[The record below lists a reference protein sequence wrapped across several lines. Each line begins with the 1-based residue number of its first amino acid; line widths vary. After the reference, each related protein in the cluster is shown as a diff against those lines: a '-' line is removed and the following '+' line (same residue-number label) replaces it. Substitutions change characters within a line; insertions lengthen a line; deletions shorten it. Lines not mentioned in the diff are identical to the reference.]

1 MFVCAYGSLVH
12 PGEGVPCRLRGFRR
26 GWDVAMDNRRTIPGY
41 KYYLDA
47 ETGERPAVYV
57 TFLSI
62 SPADGGEL
70 NGVAFPAEDGTLA
83 ALDARERS
91 YERWDVTGR
100 VDLDLGGPVY
110 AYVGR
115 AEARSRLQ
123 AGRRAGT
130 AVVSREYLEHVRG
143 RFEALGLLA
152 EFERTTEPLSLP
164 VRALRRLDV
173 P

>member
-1 MFVCAYGSLVH
+1 MFVFAYGSLSSH
-12 PGEGVPCRLRGFRR
+12 GGVPCGLQGFRR
-26 GWDVAMDNRRTIPGY
+26 GWDVAMDNRRTIAGY

-47 ETGERPAVYV
+47 ETGERPAIYV

-62 SPADGGEL
+62 RPDDGGEI
-70 NGVAFPAEDGTLA
+70 NGVVFPAEDGTLA
-83 ALDARERS
+83 ALDDRERS
-91 YERWDVTGR
+91 YERWEVTGR

-115 AEARSRLQ
+115 AAARERFE
-123 AGRRAGT
+123 AGRHAGT

-143 RFEALGLLA
+143 RFDALGLLA
-152 EFERTTEPLSLP
+152 EFERTTDRLELP
-164 VRALRRLDV
+164 VRALRRFDV